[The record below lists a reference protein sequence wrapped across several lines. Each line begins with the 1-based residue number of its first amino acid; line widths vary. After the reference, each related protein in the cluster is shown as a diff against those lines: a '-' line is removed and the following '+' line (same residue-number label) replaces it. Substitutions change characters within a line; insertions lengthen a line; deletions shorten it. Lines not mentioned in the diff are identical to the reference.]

1 MGSGPR
7 HCHRDRRPWLDLDRH
22 RWRDR
27 WPGFR
32 LYVQPGERTGMTTG
46 TEPSVGGFDLAG
58 ILAIGQTY
66 RQRHEDN
73 AGKKLYE
80 SMHQVPISAP
90 QIPITAGAGTLQIY
104 DGLGP
109 TTGFVWSVRMLNA
122 QGFSAGTINV
132 YRNISGGE
140 LLFTFPQA
148 GTFTFGRGEMML

>member
-1 MGSGPR
+1 
-7 HCHRDRRPWLDLDRH
+7 
-22 RWRDR
+22 
-27 WPGFR
+27 
-32 LYVQPGERTGMTTG
+32 MTTG

-140 LLFTFPQA
+140 LLFTFPRPA
-148 GTFTFGRGEMML
+148 RSRSAAAK

>member
-1 MGSGPR
+1 
-7 HCHRDRRPWLDLDRH
+7 
-22 RWRDR
+22 
-27 WPGFR
+27 
-32 LYVQPGERTGMTTG
+32 MTTG

-58 ILAIGQTY
+58 ILAIGDKY
-66 RQRHEDN
+66 REDRI
-73 AGKKLYE
+73 AKSGKKLYE

-109 TTGFVWSVRMLNA
+109 TTGFCWSVRMLNA

-148 GTFTFGRGEMML
+148 GTFTFGRGEMMLQPDDTMVFVAAGITTTTGFNGPQIGGRADCFIQELQPEYLM